1 MEFKHV
7 TVKTETSA
15 KTLYGLYK
23 VEGGLR
29 FTGIMSDS
37 EENIVKYLDSTYR
50 IVVTDDDGNKAS
62 SPCWN
67 KNAFYIKKMN
77 IEMV

>member
-1 MEFKHV
+1 MEIKNV
-7 TVKTETSA
+7 IIKNETSA

-50 IVVTDDDGNKAS
+50 LVVIDDDGNEAS
-62 SPCWN
+62 SPAWN
-67 KNAFYIKKMN
+67 KNAFCIKKMH